1 MALNL
6 SLILVFAALLFSSL
20 NGIAILYPL
29 MAGLV
34 LFILLSIRLGFS
46 PLEIA
51 QMIGDGIRKPA
62 RIYQILILVGASVSL
77 WMACGTVPY
86 FIYHG
91 LSLIAPEYFVV
102 SVFILTCLMGI
113 GIGSSVGIAGII
125 GVVFMVMAR
134 AGGVDPN
141 LTAGAII
148 TAAYFCERSTP
159 LSSCAN
165 LVAVL
170 AETDLYGYM
179 KKVFTSTLM
188 PFAVTTALYLFF
200 SIRNP
205 LHGDFNGV
213 TSDIAA
219 LFSLSDLVV
228 IPAVAVLVCV
238 LFRVDVRLTL
248 GLGIL
253 TAGMVG
259 VMVQGQQPMEMLRI
273 MATGYKSTSG
283 GAVTLNLQSGGIL
296 GMARPILTVV
306 VAAAYSGIFEG
317 TRMLSRFEQ
326 NVDKL
331 ARRFGRFSAMI
342 VTSVVSSCFGCSQTF
357 AIITTHQ
364 FMGPYYS
371 KTARGRAEE
380 ARDMGNTAVLIPG
393 LIPWNVAFS
402 IPAAILSVD
411 ARCIPY
417 AFFLYLVPLFILG
430 SEKLKRLRGENGCTK

>member
-1 MALNL
+1 MALNF
-6 SLILVFAALLFSSL
+6 SLAAVFILLLFSSL
-20 NGIAILYPL
+20 NGITILYPL
-29 MAGLV
+29 TAGLM
-34 LFILLSIRLGFS
+34 LFILLSLRQGFS
-46 PLEIA
+46 AAEISR
-51 QMIGDGIRKPA
+51 MIVFGIRKPSK
-62 RIYQILILVGASVSL
+62 IYEILILVGASVSL
-77 WMACGTVPY
+77 WMACGTVPF

-102 SVFILTCLMGI
+102 SVFVLTCLMGI
-113 GIGSSVGIAGII
+113 GIGSSVGISGII

-170 AETDLYGYM
+170 AETDLYSYM
-179 KKVFTSTLM
+179 KRLFISTWI
-188 PFAVTTALYLFF
+188 PFAITTGLYLFF
-200 SIRNP
+200 SLQNP

-213 TSDIAA
+213 TADISA
-219 LFSLSDLVV
+219 LFSLSGFVI
-228 IPAVAVLVCV
+228 IPALTVLICV
-238 LFRVDVRLTL
+238 VFRADVRLTL

-253 TAGMVG
+253 TAGAVG
-259 VMVQGQQPMEMLRI
+259 VAVQGQHPMEMLSI
-273 MATGYKSTSG
+273 MITGYESPSG
-283 GAVTLNLQSGGIL
+283 GAVASHLQSGGIL
-296 GMARPILTVV
+296 GMARPIMVVV

-317 TRMLSRFEQ
+317 TRMLIRFEE
-326 NVDKL
+326 NVAKL
-331 ARRFGRFSAMI
+331 VHGLGRFAAMI
-342 VTSVVSSCFGCSQTF
+342 VTSIVSSCFGCSQTF

-364 FMGPYYS
+364 FMTPYYPQ
-371 KTARGRAEE
+371 TPEGRSEE
-380 ARDMGNTAVLIPG
+380 GQDIGNTAVLIPG

-430 SEKLKRLRGENGCTK
+430 SENLKRMRGENGCTK